1 MGGTD
6 HAALGRG
13 PRASTRHRA
22 RGAGASAGLL
32 SRRAFMALGGAA
44 ALAGCDNAVGAPGAY
59 ALDARVDGTLGFLAD
74 TYPAADELRSKSAGL
89 LVMPL
94 VTEAALGAGAAY
106 GRGALVI
113 DGAKVDYYSATQ
125 ASLGLQIGAQQYAHV
140 LFFMTDGALLSFRT
154 SPGWAAGA
162 DIEYAFNDHGVSA
175 GADTLSV
182 LTPVIA
188 TVFGQSGLLAGVSIE
203 GTKYSRIIP

>member
-1 MGGTD
+1 MSTTTRAARRRTMRGTTR
-6 HAALGRG
+6 RG
-13 PRASTRHRA
+13 FLA
-22 RGAGASAGLL
+22 
-32 SRRAFMALGGAA
+32 MGGAA
-44 ALAGCDNAVGAPGAY
+44 ALAGCGNPIGSQGAY
-59 ALDARVDGTLGFLAD
+59 VLDRRVDSALGFLEGA
-74 TYPAADELRSKSAGL
+74 YPAARELSGKSAGL

-94 VTEAALGAGAAY
+94 VTEAGLGIGGSY

-140 LFFMTDGALLSFRT
+140 LFFMTDGALREFRT

-162 DIEYAFNDHGVSA
+162 EIEYAAGSHGLSA
-175 GADTLSV
+175 GADSVTV
-182 LTPVIA
+182 LTPVIG
-188 TVFGQSGLLAGVSIE
+188 TVFGQSGLLAGASIE

>member
-1 MGGTD
+1 MGGTSRA
-6 HAALGRG
+6 HGRG
-13 PRASTRHRA
+13 LTR
-22 RGAGASAGLL
+22 RGFMAAGA
-32 SRRAFMALGGAA
+32 AA
-44 ALAGCDNAVGAPGAY
+44 ALAGCDNAIGAPGAY
-59 ALDARVDGTLGFLAD
+59 ALDDRVASTLSFLGAN
-74 TYPAADELRSKSAGL
+74 YPSATELRGKSAGL

-94 VTEAALGAGAAY
+94 MTEAGLGIGGAY

-113 DGAKVDYYSATQ
+113 DEATVDYYSAAQ
-125 ASLGLQIGAQQYAHV
+125 ASVGLQIGAQQYAHV
-140 LFFMTDGALLSFRT
+140 LFFMTDGALLDFRT

-175 GADTLSV
+175 GADTTSV

-188 TVFGQSGLLAGVSIE
+188 TVFGQSGLLAGASIE

>member
-1 MGGTD
+1 
-6 HAALGRG
+6 
-13 PRASTRHRA
+13 
-22 RGAGASAGLL
+22 
-32 SRRAFMALGGAA
+32 MAMGGAA
-44 ALAGCDNAVGAPGAY
+44 ALAGCDNAIGAPGAY
-59 ALDARVDGTLGFLAD
+59 ALDDRVASTLSFLGTS
-74 TYPAADELRSKSAGL
+74 YPAAAELRSKSAGL

-94 VTEAALGAGAAY
+94 VTEAGLGIGGAY

-113 DGAKVDYYSATQ
+113 DEATVDYYSAAQ

-140 LFFMTDGALLSFRT
+140 LFFMTDGALLDFRT

-175 GADTLSV
+175 GADTISV

-188 TVFGQSGLLAGVSIE
+188 TVFGQSGLLAGASIE
-203 GTKYSRIIP
+203 GTKYSRIVP